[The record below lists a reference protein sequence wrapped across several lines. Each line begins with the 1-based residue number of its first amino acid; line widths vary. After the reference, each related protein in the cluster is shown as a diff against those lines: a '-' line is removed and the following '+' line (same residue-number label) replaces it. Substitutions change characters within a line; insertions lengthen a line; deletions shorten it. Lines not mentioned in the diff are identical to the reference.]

1 MADDTRQASAQ
12 QNEDLSKE
20 ALNVQPE
27 NKPFTGTQ
35 WQGGKQLPYRPPENA
50 NMMAGG
56 TEHTAGG
63 KTPEVSLSN
72 AFDGGIKWS
81 DFTELPKRPC
91 VRDALMTGI
100 GSGFAFGGI
109 RAIFG
114 GTSTQIP
121 ILSTYQG
128 EQDHLLSNSLSFPI
142 AAVWTSCTWAV
153 GSFCLGAP
161 AMYQFCLYKRQ
172 AEKEGM
178 MRAVEILNKKDTEKK
193 AREARKE
200 KAREERR
207 AQKETELDAQFAALN
222 EAKPN
227 TVSQNG
233 GKPWW
238 KIW

>member
-63 KTPEVSLSN
+63 KTPDVSLSN

-114 GTSTQIP
+114 
-121 ILSTYQG
+121 
-128 EQDHLLSNSLSFPI
+128 

-227 TVSQNG
+227 TVSHNG

>member
-1 MADDTRQASAQ
+1 
-12 QNEDLSKE
+12 
-20 ALNVQPE
+20 
-27 NKPFTGTQ
+27 
-35 WQGGKQLPYRPPENA
+35 
-50 NMMAGG
+50 MMAGG

-72 AFDGGIKWS
+72 AFDGGLKLS

-114 GTSTQIP
+114 
-121 ILSTYQG
+121 
-128 EQDHLLSNSLSFPI
+128 
-142 AAVWTSCTWAV
+142 
-153 GSFCLGAP
+153 GAP

-227 TVSQNG
+227 TVSQDG
-233 GKPWW
+233 SKPWW